1 MRLTPSDPDVQT
13 LITRIQSGE
22 IDLQPEF
29 QRGEVW
35 PTSKKQKLIDSI
47 LRDWHIPPVHVI
59 VDSDTGQQ
67 LVLDGQQRMAAIR
80 DFVAGNFPVDGRIE
94 PTTDDL
100 LAEHGKRYS
109 SLRTDLKR
117 RFDQFTI
124 RVFRITD
131 YLPEEPGELFYRLN
145 QPTALT
151 AAEQRNA
158 FFGETR
164 KQVKSLV
171 NQLESEGLDER
182 FWRFSNARMAYD
194 DIISRAV
201 FFLEQNSLKR
211 RISAGTLADRFRS
224 GEGFSTAATDALS
237 DAVSLLGSAKAHIKP
252 LPQFNKAT
260 AQSWLVFLAVAN
272 KMAGPS
278 LDASRVGKFLSDF
291 ESARQEQPFQPSDTT
306 NKLNRLRTLLFRVY
320 EDRSTS
326 RVADVLSVQIRDFVL
341 WSFFSAHVGDNF
353 PNIVHNQNA
362 REACNYLL
370 QNDDLDSGA
379 AIEKLVAAAGWGDAL
394 WQ

>member
-13 LITRIQSGE
+13 LITRISSGE

-59 VDSDTGQQ
+59 VESDTGQQ

-80 DFVAGNFPVDGRIE
+80 DFVAGEFAVDGRIE
-94 PTTDDL
+94 PKIPDL
-100 LAEHGKRYS
+100 ENEHGKRYS
-109 SLRTDLKR
+109 TLRQDLKR

-164 KQVKSLV
+164 RQVKALIT
-171 NQLESEGLDER
+171 QLDLAQLDEN
-182 FWRFSNARMAYD
+182 FWRFSNSRMAYD
-194 DIISRAV
+194 DIITRAA
-201 FFLEQNSLKR
+201 FLLEQKSLKR
-211 RISAGTLADRFRS
+211 RVNAGTLADLFRS
-224 GEGFSTAATDALS
+224 GEGFSIETTDALS
-237 DAVSLLGSAKAHIKP
+237 AAISLLGTAKQNVTFS
-252 LPQFNKAT
+252 PQLNKAT
-260 AQSWLVFLAVAN
+260 AQSWLLFIAVAN
-272 KMAGPS
+272 KTLGQS
-278 LDASRVGKFLSDF
+278 FTDRHVSEFLSNF
-291 ESARQEQPFQPSDTT
+291 ERNRINKAIQQSDYI
-306 NKLNRLRTLLFRVY
+306 NREDKLRIFLFRVF

-326 RVADVLSVQIRDFVL
+326 RVADVLSVQLRDFVL
-341 WSFFSAHVGDNF
+341 WSFFAFYYGEEF
-353 PNIVHNQNA
+353 PNAHQVIKA
-362 REACNYLL
+362 SLACRDFASR
-370 QNDDLDSGA
+370 DDLDA
-379 AIEKLVAAAGWGDAL
+379 EALIEKFISFESWGDPL
-394 WQ
+394 WR

>member
-13 LITRIQSGE
+13 LITRVHAGE

-35 PTSKKQKLIDSI
+35 PTSKQQKLIDSI

-59 VDSDTGQQ
+59 VDPETGQQ
-67 LVLDGQQRMAAIR
+67 LVLDGQQRLAAIR
-80 DFVAGNFPVDGRIE
+80 DFVAGKFAVDGRIE
-94 PTTDDL
+94 PVTEQL

-109 SLRTDLKR
+109 QLRIETKR

-158 FFGETR
+158 FFGDTR

-171 NQLESEGLDER
+171 NQLEEKGLDEH

-194 DIISRAV
+194 DIISRAA
-201 FFLEQNSLKR
+201 FLLEQNSLRR

-224 GEGFSTAATDALS
+224 GEGFSSTATDALS
-237 DAVSLLGSAKAHIKP
+237 SAVSLLGTAKPFIKHF
-252 LPQFNKAT
+252 PQLNKAT

-272 KMAGPS
+272 TSANFTFEAPRI
-278 LDASRVGKFLSDF
+278 AQFLSNF
-291 ESARQEQPFQPSDTT
+291 EEARQEQSMQSNDD
-306 NKLNRLRTLLFRVY
+306 KVNRLRTLLFRAY

-326 RVADVLSVQIRDFVL
+326 RVADVLSVQVRDFVL
-341 WSFFSAHVGDNF
+341 WSFFSADYGTNF
-353 PNIVHNQNA
+353 PQLIHCRHA
-362 REACNYLL
+362 EEACNYLL
-370 QNDDLDSGA
+370 QSDELDNDFVV
-379 AIEKLVAAAGWGDAL
+379 EKLVAAVGWGENL
-394 WQ
+394 WP